1 MPEGVYRSFTV
12 SLRLRAVIV
21 RAMRFG
27 VLGPLT
33 VWTDGGA
40 VVPVPGRKV
49 RTLLA
54 DLLVH
59 EGRPVPADRLIDD
72 LWGERPPGNPPAALS
87 AKVSQLRR
95 VLEDAE
101 PGARALVVSRPAGY
115 LLQADPQRVD
125 ALRFRTLLERA
136 RAQAAPA
143 GKAAV
148 LAEALA
154 LWRGPAFADFADETF
169 PQAAA
174 ARLEELRLVAAEEH
188 AEARLA
194 LGEHA
199 ALAGELGEL
208 AAAHPLRERLRAL
221 HMRALYGAG
230 RQSEALG
237 EFEKLRTALAEEL
250 GLDPGPELVAL
261 QRAILTQ
268 DPALDAPAAPRP
280 ASPPVPAPAA
290 RLRTNLPAP
299 ATSLIGREEEITE
312 LTERL
317 ATERLVTLTG
327 PGGVGKT
334 RLAVETAHR
343 MAQAFRDGVWL
354 VELAGYD
361 RTTTAELADLVARV
375 LEVHDIPGTSLAEA
389 LAARRL
395 LLVLDN
401 CEHVVEQ
408 AAELVEELLRAAPE
422 LTVLATGREP
432 LSLPGEVVWHVPPL
446 EVPDRHAEPDP
457 EALAA
462 TGAVRLFVARASAAA
477 RDFRLDASNAAA
489 VAVLCRRL
497 DGIPLALELAATRV
511 RALGVHGLVSRLDD
525 RFRLLATGR
534 RGTPRRQ
541 RTLQAMIGWSWDLL
555 TEPERAVLRR
565 LAVHADGCTL
575 EAAEAVCAGA
585 DVPAEEVLDLLARLV
600 DRSLVVMTDDAGP
613 RYRLLES
620 VAAYCI
626 DRLDEAGEHA
636 EVRARHRRYYIG
648 LAELAEGELQGPRQG
663 RWLGVLDGEA
673 ANLRAAF
680 DDALAH
686 RDAAGA
692 LRLANALSW
701 YWFLRG
707 RLGEAR
713 RNLTAALR
721 LTGGPEASRARA
733 AAWLVGFEALQGDL
747 AGWAGRRDAA
757 LRLLEEAGDPA
768 ALARARWFLA
778 FTGGEG
784 ADLAADEDLLDH
796 AEDGFR
802 ACGDR
807 WGRAAVACQRALHA
821 HSRGDLAALRRHTER
836 AARLFAQVGDRW
848 GRLQA
853 ATWLGAHAELSG
865 DLDRAERLQ
874 ADALRQAEELRLWPD
889 VAMLL
894 GWMGWVA
901 MLRGAHRTARERCKR
916 LLRLADEQGHRPAR
930 DLAEVTLAWSAAR
943 SGDLETAEGLLQ
955 GQLASMDRDPG
966 DAPPLHLTLV
976 LTGLGQVAERRGDA
990 ELTWKHHHEALA
1002 IAARYDAPRDI
1013 TFSLEGMAAARI
1025 LANRPAEAAR
1035 LLGTAATVRRAHGLT
1050 PNPAERADLDRLIER
1065 IRAALPGAEFEAE
1078 RERGAALSPADWL

>member
-1 MPEGVYRSFTV
+1 
-12 SLRLRAVIV
+12 
-21 RAMRFG
+21 MRFG

-33 VWTDGGA
+33 VWTDDGA

-49 RTLLA
+49 RALLA
-54 DLLVH
+54 DLLAH

-72 LWGERPPGNPPAALS
+72 LWGERPPGDPPAALS
-87 AKVSQLRR
+87 VKVSQLRR
-95 VLEDAE
+95 ALEDAE
-101 PGARALVVSRPAGY
+101 PGARALVVSHPAGY
-115 LLQADPQRVD
+115 RLEVDPQRVD
-125 ALRFRTLLERA
+125 ALRFQALLERA
-136 RAQAAPA
+136 RAQDAPA
-143 GKAAV
+143 GRAAV

-154 LWRGPAFADFADETF
+154 LWRGPAFADFADEAF
-169 PQAAA
+169 PRAAA
-174 ARLEELRLVAAEEH
+174 ARLEELRLVAVEDH

-199 ALAGELGEL
+199 ALAGELSGP
-208 AAAHPLRERLRAL
+208 AAEHPLRERLRAL

-230 RQSEALG
+230 RQSEALE
-237 EFEKLRTALAEEL
+237 EFERLRTALAEEL
-250 GLDPGPELVAL
+250 GLDPSPELVAL
-261 QRAILTQ
+261 QRAILAQ
-268 DPALDAPAAPRP
+268 DPALDAPAAP
-280 ASPPVPAPAA
+280 SPRPAPAPA
-290 RLRTNLPAP
+290 PRTNLPAP
-299 ATSLIGREEEITE
+299 ATPLIGREEELAE
-312 LTERL
+312 LTGRL
-317 ATERLVTLTG
+317 TAERLVTLTG

-334 RLAVETAHR
+334 RLAVEAAHR
-343 MAQAFRDGVWL
+343 TAPEFRDGAWL

-361 RTTTAELADLVARV
+361 RPTTAELADLVARA
-375 LEVHDIPGTSLAEA
+375 LEVHDAPGTGLAEA

-408 AAELVEELLRAAPE
+408 AAELVEGLLRAASG

-432 LSLPGEVVWHVPPL
+432 LGLPGEVVWSVPPL
-446 EVPDRHAEPDP
+446 EVPARDAEPDP

-462 TGAVRLFVARASAAA
+462 LGAVRLFVARASAAA
-477 RDFRLDASNAAA
+477 RGFRLEEGNAAA
-489 VAVLCRRL
+489 VAMLCRRL
-497 DGIPLALELAATRV
+497 DGIPLALELAATKV

-525 RFRLLATGR
+525 RFRLLATAQ

-585 DVPAEEVLDLLARLV
+585 DVPAGDVLDLLVRLV
-600 DRSLVVMTDDAGP
+600 DRSLVVMTEDAAGP

-620 VAAYCI
+620 VAAYCV

-636 EVRARHRRYYIG
+636 EVRARHRRHYIG
-648 LAELAEGELQGPRQG
+648 LAERAASRLRGPQQA
-663 RWLGVLDGEA
+663 RWLEVLDGEA

-680 DDALAH
+680 DDALVH

-692 LRLANALSW
+692 LRLACALRW

-713 RNLTAALR
+713 RTLSAALE
-721 LTGGPEASRARA
+721 LPGGPAAARA
-733 AAWLVGFEALQGDL
+733 EATAWLAGFEALQGEL
-747 AGWAGRRDAA
+747 AGWVGRRDAA
-757 LRLLEEAGDPA
+757 LRLLEEVGDPG
-768 ALARARWFLA
+768 ALAHARWFLA

-784 ADLAADEDLLDH
+784 ADLAANEELLNL
-796 AEDGFR
+796 AEEGFR

-807 WGRAAVACQRALHA
+807 WGQAAVACQRALYA

-836 AARLFAQVGDRW
+836 AARLFARVGDRW

-889 VAMLL
+889 AAMLL

-901 MLRGAHRTARERCKR
+901 MLRGDLRTARARCER
-916 LLRLADEQGHRPAR
+916 LLPLAEEQGHRPAR
-930 DLAEVTLAWSAAR
+930 DLAEVTLAWAAAR
-943 SGDLETAEGLLQ
+943 GGDLETAEELLH
-955 GQLASMDRDPG
+955 GQLESVERDPG
-966 DAPPLHLTLV
+966 DAPPMHLTLV

-990 ELTWKHHHEALA
+990 ELAWKRYHEALT
-1002 IAARYDAPRDI
+1002 IAVRYDGPRD
-1013 TFSLEGMAAARI
+1013 TAFSLEGMAAARV
-1025 LANRPAEAAR
+1025 LADRPAEAAR
-1035 LLGTAATVRRAHGLT
+1035 LLGTAAAVRRARGLA
-1050 PNPAERADLDRLIER
+1050 PGPSERVDLDRLTER
-1065 IRAALPGAEFEAE
+1065 IRAALPEADFDAEH
-1078 RERGAALSPADWL
+1078 ERGASLSPADWL